1 MLRLVRISVRAVRA
15 AATMAAVL
23 CAAWAPAHARSAS
36 VPASFA
42 HRPTF
47 DSTALAAALPS
58 VLSPPMV
65 QPGSRLVS
73 MIAEDIDA
81 DGDLDVVANDG
92 SLDLIVWTNDGSG
105 RLSRQPGR
113 DAPGVRSEPDAP
125 GLTHGP
131 PSPDSVVP
139 QAFGSLDIHPRSM
152 AASPDRSPLSFASSA
167 DALRPVFIS
176 TRTPR
181 GPPVSA
187 FLI

>member
-1 MLRLVRISVRAVRA
+1 MLKLVRTSVRA
-15 AATMAAVL
+15 AAPIVALL
-23 CAAWAPAHARSAS
+23 CAVWSPAHRRTTSAP
-36 VPASFA
+36 VSFA
-42 HRPTF
+42 PQPTF

-58 VLSPPMV
+58 VLFPPAV

-81 DGDLDVVANDG
+81 DGDLAVVASDG

-105 RLSRQPGR
+105 RLSRQQGH
-113 DAPGVRSEPDAP
+113 DAPGVRSEPEAP

-131 PSPDSVVP
+131 SSADSLVP
-139 QAFGSLDIHPRSM
+139 PAFGSLDIHPRTI
-152 AASPDRSPLSFASSA
+152 AASPDRSPLSWTLPAH
-167 DALRPVFIS
+167 ALRPVFIS

-181 GPPVSA
+181 GPPVFL

>member
-1 MLRLVRISVRAVRA
+1 MLRLVRISVRAA
-15 AATMAAVL
+15 APIVALL
-23 CAAWAPAHARSAS
+23 CAVWAPAHQRSAS
-36 VPASFA
+36 VPVSFA
-42 HRPTF
+42 LRPTF

-58 VLSPPMV
+58 VLLPPAV

-113 DAPGVRSEPDAP
+113 DTPGLRSEPEAP
-125 GLTHGP
+125 GLTHD
-131 PSPDSVVP
+131 SPASDSLVP
-139 QAFGSLDIHPRSM
+139 QAFGSLDLRPRIIT
-152 AASPDRSPLSFASSA
+152 ASPDLSPLSRIASHA
-167 DALRPVFIS
+167 ALRPACIS

-181 GPPVSA
+181 GPPVSS